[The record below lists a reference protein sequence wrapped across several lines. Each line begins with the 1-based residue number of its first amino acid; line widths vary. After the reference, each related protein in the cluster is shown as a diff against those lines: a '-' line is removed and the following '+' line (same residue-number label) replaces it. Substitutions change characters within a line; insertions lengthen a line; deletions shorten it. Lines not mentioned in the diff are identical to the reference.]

1 MAILKIVTGADNPI
15 LRTKSAPIKKI
26 DRAVKKLVAD
36 MIKTM
41 QSVDGLG
48 IAAPQIGGNLRVF
61 IARLNFDTA
70 NEIIVPMINSEFLK
84 MSEEIEEGEEGCL
97 SVPGKFGVVRRAKF
111 ATISYTDLRGQKQ
124 TLNLSDLNAR
134 IVQHETDHINGI
146 LFVDKMVRETGERD
160 AKNAI

>member
-1 MAILKIVTGADNPI
+1 MAVLKIITGVDNKI
-15 LRTKSAPIKKI
+15 LRTKSAPVKKI

-36 MIKTM
+36 MIETM
-41 QSVDGLG
+41 QAVDGLG
-48 IAAPQIGGNLRVF
+48 IAAPQVGENLRVF

-84 MSEEIEEGEEGCL
+84 MSEETEEGEEGCL
-97 SVPGKFGVVRRAKF
+97 SVPRKFGIVRRAKK
-111 ATISYTDLRGQKQ
+111 ATIRYTDLRGQPQ

-134 IVQHETDHINGI
+134 IVQHETNHIDGI
-146 LFVDKMVRETGERD
+146 LFVDKMVREIGERE